1 LRQVTATKRG
11 VQIMPKP
18 KRPATAS
25 KRSKPKTKSLQS
37 PDKAPKGR
45 QAGKG
50 NAQIRNTT
58 RTATEDPAHVGRGLT
73 DFNRTAVF
81 TMKGHASSAAR
92 RAQGKRDNQ
101 QAGRTPRL
109 PKHRDG

>member
-1 LRQVTATKRG
+1 MYADPSQV
-11 VQIMPKP
+11 
-18 KRPATAS
+18 PA
-25 KRSKPKTKSLQS
+25 RSRLS
-37 PDKAPKGR
+37 
-45 QAGKG
+45 GKG
-50 NAQIRNTT
+50 QAQMRSVT
-58 RTATEDPAHVGRGLT
+58 RTANEDPAHVGRGLT
-73 DFNRTAVF
+73 DFSRTAVF